1 VTSGLHNVVGDGMPG
16 RQADRTER
24 PASLAKRSRSQSPHS
39 TDAVRPGPWEDGA
52 AKPDR
57 GKAGQE
63 GGCVKIMPGQRSTGS
78 AEEAKQGAETPNA
91 SRSWTWVEAGV
102 WTERMLSAL
111 GNGVA
116 GGKWYSL
123 IDKVYA
129 RATLE
134 RAWTMVE
141 ANKGAAGVDGQSV
154 DRFAAKA
161 DVYLSELATA
171 LREDTYRPQAVRR
184 VEIPKGDGRMRPLGI
199 PTVKDRIVQ
208 QAVRLVIEPIFESGF
223 CDGSFGFRP
232 ERGCHDALREVVRL
246 LKEGYTH
253 VVDADLQSYFDTI
266 PHERLMARV
275 EERVSDG
282 RVLDLI
288 RGWLK
293 ADILQGLDRW
303 TPAEGS
309 PQGAVISPLLA
320 NIYLD
325 PLDRLMAEHGYLM
338 VRYADDFVIL
348 TRNHAEAEAALALV
362 KAWVAA
368 NGLMLHPE
376 KTRIANCRKKGR
388 GFEFLGYRFERG
400 RRHVRKKSLDKL
412 KETIREKT
420 RRTRGQSL
428 KFVIVDLNRT
438 LRGWF
443 GYFKHAHPSIFREL
457 DQMIRRRLR
466 AMLRKQTRRSG
477 FGHARIDH
485 QRWPNA
491 HFADAGLFALHA
503 AWQTA
508 RQSR

>member
-1 VTSGLHNVVGDGMPG
+1 M
-16 RQADRTER
+16 
-24 PASLAKRSRSQSPHS
+24 
-39 TDAVRPGPWEDGA
+39 
-52 AKPDR
+52 
-57 GKAGQE
+57 
-63 GGCVKIMPGQRSTGS
+63 KIAPEQGSTGS
-78 AEEAKQGAETPNA
+78 ADEAKQGAETLRNLA
-91 SRSWTWVEAGV
+91 GVEAAV

-111 GNGVA
+111 ANGVK

-129 RATLE
+129 PATLE
-134 RAWTMVE
+134 VAWTKVQ

-154 DRFAAKA
+154 ERFAAKA
-161 DVYLSELATA
+161 GEYLSKLTAA
-171 LREDTYRPQAVRR
+171 LRDESYRPQAVKRI
-184 VEIPKGDGRMRPLGI
+184 EIPKGDGRTRPLGI

-208 QAVRLVIEPIFESGF
+208 QAVRLVIEPIFEVGF
-223 CDGSFGFRP
+223 CDGSYGFRP
-232 ERGCHDALREVVRL
+232 GRGCHEALREVDRL
-246 LKEGYTH
+246 LKDGYTH

-266 PHERLMARV
+266 PHERLMARI

-288 RGWLK
+288 RSWLK
-293 ADILQGLDRW
+293 AEIMQGLDRW
-303 TPAEGS
+303 TPVEGT

-325 PLDRLMAEHGYLM
+325 PLDRLMAEHGYPM

-348 TRNHAEAEAALALV
+348 TRSHVEAEAALALV
-362 KAWVAA
+362 KAWVATH
-368 NGLMLHPE
+368 GLILHPD
-376 KTRIANCRKKGR
+376 KTRIANCRKKGN

-400 RRHVRKKSLDKL
+400 RRDVRKKSLDKL
-412 KETIREKT
+412 KETIRMKT
-420 RRTRGQSL
+420 KRTRGQSL
-428 KFVIVDLNRT
+428 AFVIADLNRT

-443 GYFKHAHPSIFREL
+443 GYFKHAHPNIFSQL
-457 DQMIRRRLR
+457 DGMIRRRLR

-477 FGHARIDH
+477 FGSARIDC

-491 HFADAGLFALHA
+491 YFAKAGLFALNA

>member
-1 VTSGLHNVVGDGMPG
+1 MSGRQGKGSRETSSGCATRRGVRARIVLKCLGDGA
-16 RQADRTER
+16 R
-24 PASLAKRSRSQSPHS
+24 K
-39 TDAVRPGPWEDGA
+39 DGE
-52 AKPDR
+52 AKPVR

-63 GGCVKIMPGQRSTGS
+63 GGCEKTMPGQSSTGS
-78 AEEAKQGAETPNA
+78 AEAKQGAETPPP
-91 SRSWTWVEAGV
+91 SRNWAWVEAEV
-102 WTERMLSAL
+102 WTDRMLSAL
-111 GNGVA
+111 ENGVK

-129 RATLE
+129 PATLE
-134 RAWTMVE
+134 LAWTKVE

-154 DRFAAKA
+154 DRFAARE
-161 DVYLSELATA
+161 DVYLSELSTA
-171 LREDTYRPQAVRR
+171 VREGSYRPQAVKR

-208 QAVRLVIEPIFESGF
+208 QAVRLVIEPIFEIGF
-223 CDGSFGFRP
+223 CEGSYGFRP
-232 ERGCHDALREVVRL
+232 GRGCHDALREVDRL

-266 PHERLMARV
+266 PHGRLMARI

-288 RGWLK
+288 GGWLK
-293 ADILQGLDRW
+293 ADILQELERW
-303 TPAEGS
+303 RPTVGS

-320 NIYLD
+320 NVYLD
-325 PLDRLMAEHGYLM
+325 PLDRLMAERGCHM

-348 TRNHAEAEAALALV
+348 TRSHVEAEAALALV
-362 KAWVAA
+362 RTWVEA
-368 NGLMLHPE
+368 NGLRLHPE
-376 KTRIANCRKKGR
+376 KTRIANCRKKGN

-400 RRHVRKKSLDKL
+400 RRHVRKKSLAKL

-428 KFVIVDLNRT
+428 KVVVDDLNRT

-443 GYFKHAHPSIFREL
+443 GYFKHAHPSIFLEL

-466 AMLRKQTRRSG
+466 AMLRKQARGRSVG
-477 FGHARIDH
+477 NDRADH
-485 QRWPNA
+485 LQWPNA
-491 HFADAGLFALHA
+491 YFANAGLFALHT
-503 AWQTA
+503 AWQSA
-508 RQSR
+508 RRPR